1 MPAMPVF
8 YTKRFIGGDAMLDEE
23 ESRHIIR
30 VLRLT
35 AGDPLEMVDGMGNL
49 YSGIILD
56 PDPAGTRVRI
66 LETTRDHL
74 ARNYHLHL
82 AIAPTKSTDRFEWFL
97 EKATE
102 IGVDEITPIL
112 CERSER
118 SHIRQE
124 RSEKIILAAMKQSG
138 RALLP
143 ALYPMVPLPVFL
155 DSAKADLKYI
165 AHCGTDPAKH
175 LARIAGVGPATEK
188 PAAAKPV
195 AAKPAAA
202 KPESAKTESAKTESA
217 KTESAKRSWLVMI
230 GPEGDFTRGE
240 VDVALQRDFE
250 EISLGE
256 AVFRTETAGIIA
268 CQLVNFLSGP

>member
-35 AGDPLEMVDGMGNL
+35 AGDRLELVDGMGNL

-165 AHCGTDPAKH
+165 AHCGTGPSKHLAKLAGLRAEPTKPADASSDPAKP
-175 LARIAGVGPATEK
+175 GS
-188 PAAAKPV
+188 
-195 AAKPAAA
+195 AKPAPEDRELV
-202 KPESAKTESAKTESA
+202 KPGSAKLT
-217 KTESAKRSWLVMI
+217 WLVMI
-230 GPEGDFTRGE
+230 GPEGDFTRWE
-240 VDVALQRDFE
+240 VDRALAQEFE
-250 EISLGE
+250 EVSLGE
-256 AVFRTETAGIIA
+256 AVYRTETAGIIA
-268 CQLVNFLSGP
+268 CQLVNFLSLP

>member
-1 MPAMPVF
+1 MPVF
-8 YTKRFIGGDAMLDEE
+8 YTKRFIGGDAILDEE

-30 VLRLT
+30 VLRLK
-35 AGDPLEMVDGMGNL
+35 AGDPLELADGMGNL
-49 YSGIILD
+49 YRGVILD

-143 ALYPMVPLPVFL
+143 ALNPMVPLQVFL

-202 KPESAKTESAKTESA
+202 KP
-217 KTESAKRSWLVMI
+217 ESAKRSWLVMI